1 MTYTTI
7 HLHLTPYPSPTST
20 GAINYA
26 CALAKLLEARLEV
39 SSSHLAV
46 KPPANWLAGAMM
58 GRIAGEVEATIA
70 KTTDELE
77 SHLSKEALAASVQAT
92 LTPVAERWP
101 AGAEDCSWRGRVSD
115 VCVLGLPPLGAD
127 GRFGVE
133 DWLFGSGRPCLLYPD
148 NSQQTLSLEHV
159 LVCWDFSKS
168 AARAVVDAL
177 PLLQNATRV
186 HIAVFRGEKALP
198 VKDASSPLLAFLA
211 AHGVRCE
218 ADNVEIGDR
227 TIGAAVLE
235 YAARTDVTLL
245 VMGAFGHSR
254 MQQFLLGGA
263 TKEILDRSTVP
274 LLMSH

>member
-20 GAINYA
+20 GAIDYA
-26 CALAKLLEARLEV
+26 CALARLFDARLEV
-39 SSSHLAV
+39 SSSHLTV

-58 GRIAGEVEATIA
+58 GRIAQDLETTIA
-70 KTTDELE
+70 KTTEELE
-77 SHLSKEALAASVQAT
+77 SHLQTEALATAVEAK
-92 LTPVAERWP
+92 LTPIAERWP
-101 AGAEDCSWRGRVSD
+101 VGDADCSWRGRVSD

-127 GRFGVE
+127 GRFGIE

-148 NSQQTLSLEHV
+148 KSKQTLPVEHV

-177 PLLQNATRV
+177 PLLQNAGRV
-186 HIAVFRGEKALP
+186 HIAVFHGEKDLP
-198 VKDASSPLLAFLA
+198 VIDAGSPLVAFLA

-218 ADNVEIGDR
+218 ADDIQIGDQ
-227 TIGAAVLE
+227 TIGGAVLE
-235 YAARTDVTLL
+235 YAARMDVDLL

-254 MQQFLLGGA
+254 MQEFLLGGA
-263 TKEILDRSTVP
+263 TREILDRSTIP

>member
-7 HLHLTPYPSPTST
+7 HLHLTSYPSPTST
-20 GAINYA
+20 GAIDYA

-39 SSSHLAV
+39 SSSHLAI
-46 KPPANWLAGAMM
+46 KPPGNWLAGAMM
-58 GRIAGEVEATIA
+58 GKIARELETTVA
-70 KTTDELE
+70 KTTEALE
-77 SHLSKEALAASVQAT
+77 AHLRAEALAATVEAT
-92 LTPVAERWP
+92 LTPVVEHWP

-127 GRFGVE
+127 GRFGIE

-148 NSQQTLSLEHV
+148 KSKQTLSLAHV

-177 PLLQNATRV
+177 PLLQNAGRV
-186 HIAVFRGEKALP
+186 HVAVFRGEKDLP
-198 VKDASSPLLAFLA
+198 VQDAGSPLKTFLA

-218 ADNVEIGDR
+218 VDDIQIGDQ

-235 YAARTDVTLL
+235 YAATTDVDLL

-254 MQQFLLGGA
+254 MREFLLGGA
-263 TKEILDRSTVP
+263 TREILDRSAIP